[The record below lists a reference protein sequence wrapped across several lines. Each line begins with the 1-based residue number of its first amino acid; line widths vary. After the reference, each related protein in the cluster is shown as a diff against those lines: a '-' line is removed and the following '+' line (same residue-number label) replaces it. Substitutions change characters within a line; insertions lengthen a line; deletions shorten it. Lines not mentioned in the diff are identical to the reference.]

1 MMTVTVIRKHTSDK
15 EAYKTA
21 QKKKAKA
28 KAKEAKKKAEREREA
43 KHFGVFIKNSKEYVK
58 GKDGKDVLYN
68 PINCGNCDGRKPYK
82 RALICSNNCS
92 KQAKTYGEPNV
103 KRRPTKIVDYDPFAF
118 VDKQLDALD
127 DDADDEPAADADD
140 DADDES
146 DDDADDESD
155 DDADGSD
162 PGNKSSNQVYQ
173 EPPGVKNQR

>member
-1 MMTVTVIRKHTSDK
+1 LG
-15 EAYKTA
+15 ELGAYKTA

-103 KRRPTKIVDYDPFAF
+103 KRRPTKIVDYDPQAYL
-118 VDKQLDALD
+118 DKMLD
-127 DDADDEPAADADD
+127 DNADDNSDD

-146 DDDADDESD
+146 DDGSDDESD

-173 EPPGVKNQR
+173 DDRGEQRPKDMLQ